1 MNKETHHS
9 SGDGSDHSVDS
20 ENTDYDTETHEDKKQ
35 LPIDG
40 EDDNLYFD
48 NTNIST
54 STDRKII
61 SSTTEDDEDSQF
73 NFYFIMIFNF
83 KFLPAFILLTVT
95 VISDLSKGWRKNLSS
110 YCQNYLQTY

>member
-1 MNKETHHS
+1 MNKDTHHS

-54 STDRKII
+54 STDRKI

-73 NFYFIMIFNF
+73 KFYFIL
-83 KFLPAFILLTVT
+83 FLSRLLPFATP
-95 VISDLSKGWRKNLSS
+95 S
-110 YCQNYLQTY
+110 